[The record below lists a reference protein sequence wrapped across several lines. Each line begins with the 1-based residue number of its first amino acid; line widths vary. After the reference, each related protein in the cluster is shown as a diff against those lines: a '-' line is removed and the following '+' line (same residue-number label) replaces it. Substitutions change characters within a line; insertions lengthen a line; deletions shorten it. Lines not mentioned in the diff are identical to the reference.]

1 MSRSEWRELSSNVTW
16 DEYKALRSIE
26 LRMTRQRLEQR
37 IYRAEMLRQKIE
49 GALICVFAIILWWVF
64 SVLGSFEIGGVI
76 AGGFLFSGIYLIFTP
91 LNYRRIEETE

>member
-1 MSRSEWRELSSNVTW
+1 MSRAEWRVFSNNVEW
-16 DEYKALRSIE
+16 DEYKALRNIE
-26 LRMTRQRLEQR
+26 LQTLRQKQEQK
-37 IYRAEMLRQKIE
+37 IYRAEMIRQKIE

>member
-1 MSRSEWRELSSNVTW
+1 MSRAEWRVFSDNVEW
-16 DEYKALRSIE
+16 DEYKALRNIE
-26 LRMTRQRLEQR
+26 LQILRQKQEQK
-37 IYRAEMLRQKIE
+37 IYRAEMIRQKIE
-49 GALICVFAIILWWVF
+49 GALICIFAIILWWVF